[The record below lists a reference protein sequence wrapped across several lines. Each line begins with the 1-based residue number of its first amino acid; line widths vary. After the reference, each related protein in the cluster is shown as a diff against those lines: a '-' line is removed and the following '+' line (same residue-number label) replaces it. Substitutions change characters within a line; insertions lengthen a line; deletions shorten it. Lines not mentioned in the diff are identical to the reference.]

1 MASVAVKRQQLCNCV
16 RCVFAQRKNSTN
28 LWDVSAEGPHKPV
41 RAGTSVLRVTWHA
54 EAASPPPPPLSADEP
69 VQGRGRRRGVGS

>member
-16 RCVFAQRKNSTN
+16 RCVFTKRKNSTN
-28 LWDVSAEGPHKPV
+28 LRDVRAEGPTNRFEPV
-41 RAGTSVLRVTWHA
+41 RVYCVRRGTQRQL
-54 EAASPPPPPLSADEP
+54 PLLPHRSQQSSQ